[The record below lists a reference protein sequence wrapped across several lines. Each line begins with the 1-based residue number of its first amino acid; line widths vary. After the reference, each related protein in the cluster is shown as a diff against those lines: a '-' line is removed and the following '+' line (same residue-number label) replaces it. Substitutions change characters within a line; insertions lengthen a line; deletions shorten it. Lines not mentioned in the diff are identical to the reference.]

1 MESVRFG
8 SYEEAAR
15 IISELLALY
24 EKEEKMWQQRSLVTE
39 EMKVELARPYTSD
52 EVDAAIKEMA
62 PLKAPGPDG
71 RKGFMA
77 LKLDMS
83 KAYDRVEWVFLEKIL
98 LKMGSILEECL
109 KIQSLLDI
117 YEVASGQ
124 MINKEKTML
133 FFSEN
138 TDTQTQDAIKV
149 ALNVPAIQH
158 YEKYLG
164 LPSFIGREKK
174 AYFTKVKERIWARM
188 QGWKEKLLSQAG
200 KEVTIKVVIQSIPTY
215 SMSVFKLPINLCKDI
230 EAMIRKFWW
239 GQGDSKKIHW
249 VKWSSLC
256 SSKSIVGMGFRDIQ
270 KFNNA
275 LLVKQVWWLIH
286 QKDTLLY
293 KVFSAKY
300 FPHGS
305 IMDASVPQKCSYAWR
320 SILQA
325 REVIEKCAIWRVGS
339 GHGIDVWK
347 HRWLPNPTYNKIV
360 SPRRESSVS
369 RVSELFYPNIR
380 IWDPGKLEENFY
392 PWEAEMKRYRSFQD
406 LLEAVMLKSSQ
417 FRVALFCTTAW
428 SLWQRRNRLR
438 EKQPSWNLH
447 ELGSQ
452 AKAYVVDFLN
462 ANYQPSQVS
471 SWHAQVSWSPPTE
484 SVYKGNFDAAFFDTS
499 GCAGVGVVFHDFQG
513 QVITAL
519 SQKIPLV

>member
-1 MESVRFG
+1 
-8 SYEEAAR
+8 
-15 IISELLALY
+15 
-24 EKEEKMWQQRSLVTE
+24 
-39 EMKVELARPYTSD
+39 
-52 EVDAAIKEMA
+52 
-62 PLKAPGPDG
+62 
-71 RKGFMA
+71 
-77 LKLDMS
+77 
-83 KAYDRVEWVFLEKIL
+83 
-98 LKMGSILEECL
+98 
-109 KIQSLLDI
+109 
-117 YEVASGQ
+117 
-124 MINKEKTML
+124 
-133 FFSEN
+133 
-138 TDTQTQDAIKV
+138 
-149 ALNVPAIQH
+149 
-158 YEKYLG
+158 
-164 LPSFIGREKK
+164 
-174 AYFTKVKERIWARM
+174 M

-200 KEVTIKVVIQSIPTY
+200 KEVMIKAVIQSIPTY
-215 SMSVFKLPINLCKDI
+215 SMSVFKLPISLCKDI

-256 SSKSIVGMGFRDIQ
+256 SSKSIGGMDFRDIQ

-275 LLVKQVWWLIH
+275 LLVKQVWRLIH

-369 RVSELFYPNIR
+369 RVSELFYPNTR

-392 PWEAEMKRYRSFQD
+392 PWEAEMKRYRSFRD

-471 SWHAQVSWSPPTE
+471 SWRAQVSWSPPTE

-499 GCAGVGVVFHDFQG
+499 GCTGVGVVFHDFQG

-519 SQKIPLV
+519 SQKIPLVQSVELVEAMAARRALLFAKELSLFDVEIEGDCSRVLAALNMARSCSTLFGYVIDECKSLGALLCSCKFSHVRREGNRLAHALARRAVISADMDVWVESLPSDLDSVF